1 MKRLWTTLS
10 LLAPFWAAGALQ
22 GAAPAV
28 TTLYPAGGR
37 PGTTFPLT
45 VTGAVGKP
53 APSVWADHAGITFKP
68 GAKPNVFEVSLAA
81 DTPPGPHLVRFFN
94 AEGASVPRT
103 FIVGTAS
110 VAEVTDTEPNDDAHT
125 AAQALAALPVTVNGR
140 LDKAGDADAFKF
152 TAKEGQWLVAVLH
165 GYGLGMQMDPA
176 MRLLDEHGTEL
187 ALGHDSHNLDPQIA
201 YEIKKTGTYVVQVMS
216 YAHPPAADVSLRGSL
231 DHVYR
236 LTITQEPTPR
246 LAWPPGVK
254 RGAKSSVQSLGW
266 NCGAGDFKGPVFEVD
281 ATTAAP
287 GAEFVGIMSSS
298 PEPLRVAL
306 HDGETVLETEPNQT
320 AKEAEANVLTPAG
333 AVTWQGVLQTS
344 GDEDRLMFATKKG
357 ETYVF
362 KVASSSL
369 HAPLDAW
376 LRVENL
382 VGTLI
387 GQADDAKEGVFDP
400 VLNWK
405 APVDGKFVLAISD
418 RFQRGGWNYVYQ
430 VQISPASAVPVRPVV
445 LGTLAENALKLE
457 AGKTA
462 DLKLTA
468 AVTGEFKGK
477 LMASVTGLPAGVTVA
492 EVEVPGK
499 KGGEVTLKLAATAEV
514 VSFSG
519 PVEVVL
525 KTSPPDAAAEYKAV
539 YDLRGVEPR
548 GDRLVN
554 EDSRLWLSVAGKP
567 AAQETQSASRETQEL
582 KTQDTRPEVKGE
594 AK

>member
-1 MKRLWTTLS
+1 MPKT
-10 LLAPFWAAGALQ
+10 FMV
-22 GAAPAV
+22 GAAS
-28 TTLYPAGGR
+28 
-37 PGTTFPLT
+37 
-45 VTGAVGKP
+45 VGE
-53 APSVWADHAGITFKP
+53 AMDA
-68 GAKPNVFEVSLAA
+68 
-81 DTPPGPHLVRFFN
+81 
-94 AEGASVPRT
+94 
-103 FIVGTAS
+103 
-110 VAEVTDTEPNDDAHT
+110 EPNDDARAT
-125 AAQALAALPVTVNGR
+125 AQALAVLPVTVNGR

-152 TAKEGQWLVAVLH
+152 TAKAGQWLVAVLH
-165 GYGLGMQMDPA
+165 GYGLGSQMDPA
-176 MRLLDEHGTEL
+176 IRLLDEHGTEL
-187 ALGHDSHNLDPQIA
+187 ALGHDSYNLDPQIA
-201 YEIKKTGTYVVQVMS
+201 YEIKKAGTYVVQVLG
-216 YAHPPAADVSLRGSL
+216 YAHPPAADVNLKGSP

-236 LTITQEPTPR
+236 LTMTQEPTPR

-254 RGAKSSVQSLGW
+254 RGTKSSVQTLGW
-266 NCGAGDFKGPVFEVD
+266 NCGAGGFRGPAIEVD

-287 GAEFVGIMSSS
+287 GAEFVEIMNSG
-298 PEPLRVAL
+298 PGPLRVAL

-320 AKEAEANVLTPAG
+320 AKEAEVNVLTPAG
-333 AVTWQGVLQTS
+333 AVTWQGVLQTP

-357 ETYVF
+357 ETYLF
-362 KVASSSL
+362 KVASSTL

-382 VGTLI
+382 QGTLI
-387 GQADDAKEGVFDP
+387 GQADDAKEGNFDP

-418 RFQRGGWNYVYQ
+418 RFQRGGWDFVYQ
-430 VQISPASAVPVRPVV
+430 VQISPASVVPVRPVV

-477 LMASVTGLPAGVTVA
+477 LTATVTGLPAGVAVT

-519 PVEVVL
+519 PVEVVV

-554 EDSRLWLSVAGKP
+554 EVSRVWLSVAGKS
-567 AAQETQSASRETQEL
+567 AVKETQDA
-582 KTQDTRPEVKGE
+582 KPEVGGG

>member
-10 LLAPFWAAGALQ
+10 LLAPCWAAGALY
-22 GAAPAV
+22 GATPAV

-37 PGTTFPLT
+37 PGTTFPVT
-45 VTGAVGKP
+45 ATGAVGKT

-81 DTPPGPHLVRFFN
+81 DTPPGPHLVRFYN
-94 AEGASVPRT
+94 AEGASLPKT
-103 FIVGTAS
+103 FMVGAAS
-110 VAEVTDTEPNDDAHT
+110 VAEATDTEPNDDARAT
-125 AAQALAALPVTVNGR
+125 AQALAALPVTVNGR

-152 TAKEGQWLVAVLH
+152 TAKEGQWLVALLH
-165 GYGLGMQMDPA
+165 SYGLGMQVDPA
-176 MRLLDEHGTEL
+176 IRLLDERGTEL
-187 ALGHDSHNLDPQIA
+187 ALGHDSYNLDPQIA
-201 YEIKKTGTYVVQVMS
+201 YQIKKAGTYVVQVMG
-216 YAHPPAADVSLRGSL
+216 YAHPPAADVSLRGSA

-246 LAWPPGVK
+246 LAWPAGVK
-254 RGAKSSVQSLGW
+254 RGTKSPVQPLGW
-266 NCGAGDFKGPVFEVD
+266 NCGAGDFKGPAFEVD
-281 ATTAAP
+281 AATAAP
-287 GAEFVGIMSSS
+287 GAEFVEIMNSG

-320 AKEAEANVLTPAG
+320 AKEAEANVVTPTG
-333 AVTWQGVLQTS
+333 AVTWQGVLQAS

-362 KVASSSL
+362 RVASSAL

-387 GQADDAKEGVFDP
+387 GQADDAKEGAFDP

-405 APVDGKFVLAISD
+405 APVDGKFVLAVSD
-418 RFQRGGWNYVYQ
+418 RFQRGGWDFVYQ

-445 LGTLAENALKLE
+445 AGTLAENALKLE
-457 AGKTA
+457 AGKSG

-468 AVTGEFKGK
+468 VVTGEFKGK
-477 LMASVTGLPAGVTVA
+477 LTASVTGLPAGVTVA

-499 KGGEVTLKLAATAEV
+499 KGGEVTLKLTAAADV

-519 PVEVVL
+519 PVEVVV
-525 KTSPPDAAAEYKAV
+525 KTAPPDAPTEYKAV

-554 EDSRLWLSVAGKP
+554 EDSRVWLSVVGK
-567 AAQETQSASRETQEL
+567 AAARETQDV
-582 KTQDTRPEVKGE
+582 KTQDARPEAGVK
-594 AK
+594 